1 MHLVK
6 HQDADTLAEVL
17 DEPILVTLGHERCIS
32 ILEDIRTDTAQYT
45 LDGFRVWLRS
55 IPTWLRKDAIAALK
69 KGNVKDFIGTVV
81 DFRHSLTVVACNIPF
96 LQHRGLY
103 EAALL
108 RAFISS
114 ATNRLRDP
122 LPFQRSLFMLA
133 DRQKLR
139 DAGDSLPGAAPYALY
154 RGVAGVGALRRGRG
168 LAWTESFEKAAEFAM
183 MWNLPDPAVFE
194 AIVSDEE
201 ILTYT
206 HSEMKDHEYIV
217 MLSRQT
223 PVRKCE
229 DFFPYI
235 EWYTQPWLGI

>member
-6 HQDADTLAEVL
+6 HQAADTLAEVL

-45 LDGFRVWLRS
+45 LDGFRVWLPS

-81 DFRHSLTVVACNIPF
+81 DFRHSLAVVACNIPF

-122 LPFQRSLFMLA
+122 LPFQRSENACCWSPTWLVPTA
-133 DRQKLR
+133 K
-139 DAGDSLPGAAPYALY
+139 ASP
-154 RGVAGVGALRRGRG
+154 GVAAETALKTTFDSTFPPGLGVGTVRKMLSGWFPG
-168 LAWTESFEKAAEFAM
+168 
-183 MWNLPDPAVFE
+183 PPPAVPTR
-194 AIVSDEE
+194 AI
-201 ILTYT
+201 
-206 HSEMKDHEYIV
+206 
-217 MLSRQT
+217 
-223 PVRKCE
+223 P
-229 DFFPYI
+229 
-235 EWYTQPWLGI
+235 